1 MLRSHRAKLGGSR
14 TLVISLHTI
23 AAVISLTAGPAIFLR
38 MKGTPSHRALGALY
52 IASMLT
58 VAVSGLFIYELNGG
72 LSPIH
77 IFSVITFATISMGL
91 LAIRRYIR
99 QRQPEALVSH
109 YSYMAYSYVGLLMA
123 GGMQLLAE
131 IHRVDGWLTAI
142 GHFVVVCLIVFLPGE
157 ILVRRLAQRVLDG
170 YGVPPV
176 EGARP

>member
-1 MLRSHRAKLGGSR
+1 M
-14 TLVISLHTI
+14 VITLHTI
-23 AAVISLTAGPAIFLR
+23 AAVIGLAVGPTIFLR

-52 IASMLT
+52 ITSMLT

-77 IFSVITFATISMGL
+77 IFSVITFVTISMGL

-99 QRQPEALVSH
+99 QRQPETLVSH

-131 IHRVDGWLTAI
+131 IHRVDSWLTAI
-142 GHFVVVCLIVFLPGE
+142 GHFAVVCLVVFLPGE
-157 ILVRRLAQRVLDG
+157 LLIRRLEQRVVDG
-170 YGVPPV
+170 YGAQPA